1 MFPCIGINN
10 GSHVVQSGEDA
21 RHGCYLCADGC
32 PRTLCRCDTSELS
45 SLGVTIA
52 VPRVHST
59 IANLLGFC
67 PAGGKLS
74 DASSGLYV
82 VGHTKVATVTDGS
95 PITPSGGRAMR
106 MLGWSY
112 VNVDSCDV
120 LPHLK
125 QALKALEVVR
135 PGCVRNCPRIEKLRK
150 VRGEGQA
157 ASHRS
162 FKHTGSRATCSN
174 QFRLDSGMA
183 PSIPL

>member
-1 MFPCIGINN
+1 
-10 GSHVVQSGEDA
+10 
-21 RHGCYLCADGC
+21 
-32 PRTLCRCDTSELS
+32 
-45 SLGVTIA
+45 
-52 VPRVHST
+52 
-59 IANLLGFC
+59 
-67 PAGGKLS
+67 
-74 DASSGLYV
+74 
-82 VGHTKVATVTDGS
+82 
-95 PITPSGGRAMR
+95 MR

-125 QALKALEVVR
+125 QALKSVEVVK
-135 PGCVRNCPRIEKLRK
+135 PGGVRNCPRIEKLRK

-162 FKHTGSRATCSN
+162 FKHTGSRATGSN